1 MANPLSDLTPEARA
15 ELARVF
21 GDMLPDERRRQVEG
35 LLAHLAAQIPRAR
48 VPDALWEELLARF
61 DDAVTS
67 GDMDP
72 VLEVAGR
79 IDAVV
84 PPAAA
89 EPTSDLWSRDELED
103 LGDVPPPP
111 AMPRVGPDG
120 ELIEG

>member
-21 GDMLPDERRRQVEG
+21 GGMLPDERRRQVEG

-48 VPDALWEELLARF
+48 VPDELWAELLDAF
-61 DDAVTS
+61 DGAVAS

-84 PPAAA
+84 PPAPP
-89 EPTSDLWSRDELED
+89 EPASDFWRPGELSDLDE
-103 LGDVPPPP
+103 PPPP
-111 AMPRVGPDG
+111 PSAPRMGPDG
-120 ELIEG
+120 VLLED

>member
-1 MANPLSDLTPEARA
+1 MANPLSDMTTEARA

-21 GDMLPDERRRQVEG
+21 GGMLPEERRRQVEG

-89 EPTSDLWSRDELED
+89 EPTSDLWSRDELDD